1 MPSQLAIHTNLNSWV
16 SLLTLLLGPTIA
28 MAKKEKKIIP
38 PDKIELYKTLVSR
51 IPGLELNNTFGFPYT
66 SLNGHM
72 FSLLSTTGLV
82 GIRLP
87 KVEREKFLA
96 DYNTTLYQPEPGPL
110 LKEYVT
116 IPDDLLRDPE
126 TLKTILQMGLDYVK
140 TLKPKPPK
148 KKK

>member
-1 MPSQLAIHTNLNSWV
+1 
-16 SLLTLLLGPTIA
+16 
-28 MAKKEKKIIP
+28 MAKEKKKTIP
-38 PDKIELYKTLVSR
+38 EDKLKLYEALVQSVPDLA
-51 IPGLELNNTFGFPYT
+51 LNNQFGFPYT

-72 FSLLSTTGLV
+72 FSLLSKNGLV

-87 KVEREKFLA
+87 KEERELFLEK
-96 DYNTTLYQPEPGPL
+96 YNSTIYKPEPGPL

-116 IPDDLLRDPE
+116 VPDDLLPDVE
-126 TLKTILQMGLDYVK
+126 TLKPYLVKSLEYIK

>member
-1 MPSQLAIHTNLNSWV
+1 MS
-16 SLLTLLLGPTIA
+16 
-28 MAKKEKKIIP
+28 KKEKKTIP
-38 PDKIELYKTLVSR
+38 AEQLELYEKLVKS
-51 IPGLELNNTFGFPYT
+51 IPELEINSTFGFPYT

-72 FSLLSTTGLV
+72 FSLLSKSGFV

-87 KVEREKFLA
+87 KQEREAFLEQ
-96 DYNTTLYQPEPGPL
+96 YNSTIYKPEPGPL

-116 IPDDLLRDPE
+116 VPNDLLADVE
-126 TLKTILQMGLDYVK
+126 TLKSYLLISLAYVK

>member
-1 MPSQLAIHTNLNSWV
+1 
-16 SLLTLLLGPTIA
+16 
-28 MAKKEKKIIP
+28 MAKKKTIP
-38 PDKIELYKTLVSR
+38 EDKRELYEQLINS
-51 IPGLELNNTFGFPYT
+51 IPELEVLSTFGFPYT

-72 FSLLSTTGLV
+72 FSLLSTSGYL

-87 KVEREKFLA
+87 KKAREEFLA
-96 DYNTTLYQPEPGPL
+96 KYNSTLYKAEPGPL

-116 IPDDLLRDPE
+116 IPTDLLSNTTELLPYLRLSLE
-126 TLKTILQMGLDYVK
+126 YIK